1 LFDTPDGTGPDDGE
15 QPPPLAGT
23 GRAQRYACRTMRP
36 NRKPRQMTRA
46 LLSGLVIASLAS
58 ACDDP
63 TGPRDP
69 VDIAYAV
76 ELDVDF
82 SRMTETDTGLWY
94 EDITIGTGPAV
105 TAGDRVRVLYMGWL
119 ANGTLF
125 DSNDDA
131 DAPLEFRVGLG
142 QVIPGWDEGL
152 LDMQPGGVRKLVIRP
167 GLGYGSR
174 TVGEIPGN
182 STLVFTITL
191 LGYQ

>member
-1 LFDTPDGTGPDDGE
+1 
-15 QPPPLAGT
+15 
-23 GRAQRYACRTMRP
+23 
-36 NRKPRQMTRA
+36 
-46 LLSGLVIASLAS
+46 
-58 ACDDP
+58 
-63 TGPRDP
+63 
-69 VDIAYAV
+69 
-76 ELDVDF
+76 
-82 SRMTETDTGLWY
+82 MTETETGLWY

-125 DSNDDA
+125 DSKDDA
-131 DAPLEFRVGLG
+131 DDPLEFRVGLG

-182 STLVFTITL
+182 STLVFSITL